1 MRLIFKQ
8 RFFSFLDSYDIYDEH
23 GNAVFTVKGQF
34 SFGRHFIIYSPE
46 GRELGEIRQELFTFR
61 PKYNLYSAESYIGC
75 ITKEFTFFKP
85 SFNIDLNGW
94 RIEGD
99 FFEWDYSIKDSR
111 GMVIASAR
119 KEPFNFTDTYVID
132 VWNPADALAALM
144 VVVAIDAEKASRN

>member
-8 RFFSFLDSYDIYDEH
+8 RFFSFLDSYDIYDEN
-23 GNAVFTVKGQF
+23 GNTVFTVKGKF

-99 FFEWDYSIKDSR
+99 FFEWDYSIRDHR
-111 GMVIASAR
+111 GMEIASAQ

-144 VVVAIDAEKASRN
+144 VVVTIDAEKDSRN